1 VRNLAPI
8 ILCLLLVACQVD
20 PNAGMVAARRMGQSH
35 YLSIPKDGKL
45 MSAAVFKHRGVTHL
59 YLPWIDSRPIPGIDP
74 LSIFPGSTVE
84 PVRPYPKTALL
95 TYGCLP
101 QAIIE
106 VRHKGGRVIHSGTH
120 AYRVP

>member
-45 MSAAVFKHRGVTHL
+45 MSATVFNHNGETWL
-59 YLPWIDSRPIPGIDP
+59 YLPWLDSRIITGVDP
-74 LSIFPGSTVE
+74 VTIFPGSTVE
-84 PVRPYPKTALL
+84 PVRPTPKTAIL

-101 QAIIE
+101 QAIID
-106 VRHKGGRVIHSGTH
+106 VRHHGGRVVHTGNH
-120 AYRVP
+120 AYRAP